1 MSFPN
6 LFTWWCVLFYFQYLF
21 ESLKT
26 YKLVCSYFCIV
37 FFKTLI
43 YRYIAIV
50 YVYKYVWKQKKLI
63 NGKPVRKRIAFVTL
77 PFFWISIYHC
87 ALCFFLFQDI
97 LFARLIAS
105 LSGWFLFFWYQ
116 TFLFLCILVN
126 MIFCFSMFYYPYCC
140 LIFIILLTLGKFLEC
155 LKICILW
162 SCLLLNMKNWK
173 HVNLK
178 DIKLE
183 YGLSYYDLFYSISFV
198 YMYVCKLK
206 NKNVCNRIVLSWF
219 SLLTVTWA

>member
-1 MSFPN
+1 M
-6 LFTWWCVLFYFQYLF
+6 F
-21 ESLKT
+21 ESMKT
-26 YKLVCSYFCIV
+26 YKLVCLYFSIV
-37 FFKTLI
+37 FFNTLI

-50 YVYKYVWKQKKLI
+50 YVYRYVWKQNKLK

-105 LSGWFLFFWYQ
+105 LSGWFLFFWSQ

-140 LIFIILLTLGKFLEC
+140 LIFIILLTLW
-155 LKICILW
+155 KISW
-162 SCLLLNMKNWK
+162 MFENMYFVKLFTSK
-173 HVNLK
+173 HEK
-178 DIKLE
+178 PKT
-183 YGLSYYDLFYSISFV
+183 
-198 YMYVCKLK
+198 C
-206 NKNVCNRIVLSWF
+206 
-219 SLLTVTWA
+219 

>member
-1 MSFPN
+1 MENPYANVLHLS
-6 LFTWWCVLFYFQYLF
+6 LFH
-21 ESLKT
+21 
-26 YKLVCSYFCIV
+26 
-37 FFKTLI
+37 
-43 YRYIAIV
+43 
-50 YVYKYVWKQKKLI
+50 
-63 NGKPVRKRIAFVTL
+63 
-77 PFFWISIYHC
+77 FFWISIYHC
-87 ALCFFLFQDI
+87 ALSFFLFQDI

-105 LSGWFLFFWYQ
+105 LSGWFLFFWSQ
-116 TFLFLCILVN
+116 TFLFLCKLVN

-140 LIFIILLTLGKFLEC
+140 LIFIILLTLGIFLEC

-162 SCLLLNMKNWK
+162 SCLLLNVKNWK

-198 YMYVCKLK
+198 YKYVCKLK

-219 SLLTVTWA
+219 SLLTVTWVYLGIYFVCLKTCFFESLFKFIIHYDFYLFLFTYSHIY

>member
-1 MSFPN
+1 MENPYANVLHLS
-6 LFTWWCVLFYFQYLF
+6 LFH
-21 ESLKT
+21 
-26 YKLVCSYFCIV
+26 
-37 FFKTLI
+37 
-43 YRYIAIV
+43 
-50 YVYKYVWKQKKLI
+50 
-63 NGKPVRKRIAFVTL
+63 
-77 PFFWISIYHC
+77 FFWISIYHC

-105 LSGWFLFFWYQ
+105 LSGWFLFFWSQ
-116 TFLFLCILVN
+116 TFLFLCNLVN

-198 YMYVCKLK
+198 YKYVCKLK